1 MQVLG
6 YTQASWDDLTG
17 KVTQP
22 FSSIK
27 YWASLTANEK
37 AAAGVMGYNQVNWDN
52 STHCPKYH
60 TPKFCPRWA
69 QLKSCP
75 DGADSFYFADTSYS
89 PNPLPDPCC
98 GIDILCGGVRVSVDD
113 AFGGTSEW

>member
-89 PNPLPDPCC
+89 PNPLPDPRC
-98 GIDILCGGVRVSVDD
+98 GIDILCGVLM
-113 AFGGTSEW
+113 